1 MSNRLN
7 YNYLSDTHNLNVL
20 GLFEYNYNENNAYNL
35 RSIGFPSELLTTQIN
50 AAQVTSASTLKNV
63 LTLVSYGLFADY
75 DFEQK
80 YLASA
85 SVRYDGSSNFGKDTR
100 WGLFYS
106 GSYGWNIAKE
116 DFFNVDKIN
125 DLKLR
130 ASYGTVVIEMEFHDT
145 LLKIMCHFGSYPG
158 GSATIPSNIGNPEL
172 KWKQLLL

>member
-1 MSNRLN
+1 M
-7 YNYLSDTHNLNVL
+7 
-20 GLFEYNYNENNAYNL
+20 
-35 RSIGFPSELLTTQIN
+35 
-50 AAQVTSASTLKNV
+50 
-63 LTLVSYGLFADY
+63 FADY

-106 GSYGWNIAKE
+106 GSLGWNIAKE
-116 DFFNVDKIN
+116 DFFNVDEIN

-130 ASYGTVVIEMEFHDT
+130 ASYGTVGNRNGISRYAAQDNVS
-145 LLKIMCHFGSYPG
+145 FGSYPG

-172 KWKQLLL
+172 KWETTATTNIGIEFNLLNRKMNII